1 MNNNKI
7 RYLDLGNVSNE
18 IYISLWEYDSIIHL
32 TQPLIIKFSTEKTLV
47 SFFQGPFFNKDKKK
61 WENYY
66 SDLSDYFYSKE
77 LSDIDKVRYYQ
88 KVEIEYDA
96 EVVYY
101 VESPNVT
108 NFIYFFPNCGRLE
121 DKNKRKLIT
130 DLWFSSVEETLEKTN
145 VSKCKYSNN
154 DLFFKKG
161 DKWKKF
167 LGSMYRTAP
176 NNWGYSDISITYD
189 FDSEIAN
196 RVRTFDSK
204 VKMKKF
210 HVDDIKD
217 MVGGLWEVDSTID
230 KNEFDIE
237 VVNRMCAKLGHTIQH
252 DGLSQDEYNTLFKR
266 GKRRM
271 TEEKWY
277 LHGNNDDFELII

>member
-1 MNNNKI
+1 MTNNKV
-7 RYLDLGNVSNE
+7 RYLDLGSVSNE
-18 IYISLWEYDSIIHL
+18 IYISLWEYDSLIHL
-32 TQPLIIKFSTEKTLV
+32 SEPLIIKFSTEKTLV
-47 SFFQGPFFNKDKKK
+47 SFFQGPFFNKDKKE
-61 WENYY
+61 WENLY
-66 SDLSDYFYSKE
+66 SDLSDYFNSEE

-88 KVEIEYDA
+88 KLEIPYDA

-108 NFIYFFPNCGRLE
+108 NFIYFFPNCGRFE

-145 VSKCKYSNN
+145 VGRCKCKNN

-161 DKWKKF
+161 NKWKKF
-167 LGSMYRTAP
+167 LGSMYRMAP
-176 NNWGYSDISITYD
+176 NNWGNSEISITYD
-189 FDSEIAN
+189 FDSEVAN
-196 RVRTFDSK
+196 RIRTFDSK

-230 KNEFDIE
+230 KNQFDIE
-237 VVNRMCAKLGHTIQH
+237 VVNRMCSKLGHTIQH
-252 DGLSQDEYNTLFKR
+252 DSLSQDEHDTLFKR

-277 LHGNNDDFELII
+277 LHGNNDDFTKIH

>member
-1 MNNNKI
+1 MTNNKV
-7 RYLDLGNVSNE
+7 RYLDLGSVSNE

-32 TQPLIIKFSTEKTLV
+32 SEPLIIKFSTEKTLV
-47 SFFQGPFFNKDKKK
+47 SFFQGPFFNKDKKE

-66 SDLSDYFYSKE
+66 SDLSDYFNSEE

-88 KVEIEYDA
+88 KLEIPYDA

-145 VSKCKYSNN
+145 VGRCKFKNN

-161 DKWKKF
+161 NKWKKF
-167 LGSMYRTAP
+167 LGSMYRMAP
-176 NNWGYSDISITYD
+176 NNWGNSEISITYD
-189 FDSEIAN
+189 FDSEVAN
-196 RVRTFDSK
+196 RIRTFDSK

-210 HVDDIKD
+210 HVDDIRD

-230 KNEFDIE
+230 KNQFDIE
-237 VVNRMCAKLGHTIQH
+237 VVNRMCSKLGHTIQH
-252 DGLSQDEYNTLFKR
+252 DSLSQDEHNTLFKR

-277 LHGNNDDFELII
+277 LYGHNDDFTKIH